1 MTRTTVIVLVVTAM
15 LGGGLTWSPRV
26 GVEAAAAKDTLT
38 VGLNVDVVSL
48 DPSLSFTYGDYNT
61 YSNVFDPLFRRDR
74 HVVPQ
79 PLLATSLRM
88 VDPLTWEVK
97 LRRGVRFQ
105 NGEPFDATAV
115 KLTVDRILDKSLAS
129 QQATWFQAIAGV
141 DIVDPYTVRFRTKA
155 PYAPMSSVLAQVYPV
170 PPHYVAQVG
179 NDAFA
184 HHPIGTGPWK
194 FVEWVAGQ
202 RITLE
207 RNDQY
212 WGPPVAF
219 RRLVFRPIPD
229 PSTAVASLLAGEVDI
244 VPEISVAQVDQVQAS
259 PTARVAAVPGARVCA
274 LQFNV
279 MHMGAQPAITDR
291 RVRQAIAYAID
302 VNKVMLLEHGLADR
316 VATMLAPSVFGY
328 DPSIKPWP
336 YDPAKAKAL
345 LREAGY
351 ASGLKL
357 TLNTEP
363 RTKEETQA
371 IAGMLEQVGTQP
383 SVRLLDP
390 TAFNTQ
396 WKADTLGGDTYS
408 ICLLAQS
415 FDADSMLAL
424 RFYKDQP
431 MTYYYDARTTQWID
445 ETRST
450 LDPKK
455 RQTLYGVFM
464 RYLFEGPQAVMPVIP
479 LYAQKVVY
487 GLSRTIDWAPRT
499 DDYLFLYDA
508 KPTR

>member
-1 MTRTTVIVLVVTAM
+1 MTRPTVIVLVVTAM
-15 LGGGLTWSPRV
+15 LGGGLTWSPPV

-48 DPSLSFTYGDYNT
+48 DPSVSFTYGDYNT
-61 YSNVFDPLFRRDR
+61 YLNIFDPLFRRDR
-74 HVVPQ
+74 NMVPQ

-88 VDPLTWEVK
+88 VDDLTWEVK

-105 NGEPFDATAV
+105 NGELFDATAV
-115 KLTVDRILDKSLAS
+115 KFTVDRILDKSLAS

-155 PYAPMSSVLAQVYPV
+155 PYAPISSVLTQVYPV
-170 PPHYVAQVG
+170 PPHYVAQAG

-202 RITLE
+202 HITLE

-212 WGPPVAF
+212 WGPPVTF
-219 RRLVFRPIPD
+219 RRLVVRPIPD

-259 PTARVAAVPGARVCA
+259 QVARVAAVPGARVCA

-279 MHMGAQPAITDR
+279 MHTGAQPAITDR
-291 RVRQAIAYAID
+291 RVRQAIASAID
-302 VNKVMLLEHGLADR
+302 VKTLMLLEHGFADP

-328 DPSIKPWP
+328 DPSIPLWP

-351 ASGLKL
+351 GSGLNL
-357 TLNTEP
+357 TLNTQP
-363 RTKEETQA
+363 STKEETQA
-371 IAGMLEQVGTQP
+371 IAGMLQQVGIQP
-383 SVRLLDP
+383 FVRLLDP

-396 WKADTLGGDTYS
+396 WKADTLGGDTYTV
-408 ICLLAQS
+408 CLLAQS

-431 MTYYYDARTTQWID
+431 MTYYYDPRTMQWID
-445 ETRST
+445 EARST

-455 RQTLYGVFM
+455 RQALYAAFM
-464 RYLFEGPQAVMPVIP
+464 RYLFQGPRAVMPAIP
-479 LYAQKVVY
+479 LYTERVVY
-487 GLSRTIDWAPRT
+487 GVSRAVEWTPRT

-508 KPTR
+508 KPAK